1 MIFPHQMIL
10 LPVDRAVRATL
21 PFVLGLVFTTLAA
34 LQSGHNVRGLW
45 RRSFLT
51 SLGLGTCQFLMVQW
65 AVRQGLEFWI
75 FQAGAAVGAAVGSFL
90 VARGILGRTA
100 SP

>member
-1 MIFPHQMIL
+1 MIL
-10 LPVDRAVRATL
+10 RYRMISNLVDKAVRAPL
-21 PFVLGLVFTTLAA
+21 PFALGLIFTTLAA

-65 AVRQGLEFWI
+65 AVKHGTEYWI
-75 FQAGAAVGAAVGSFL
+75 FQIGAAVGAAVGSSL
-90 VARGILGRTA
+90 VARGILSSETR
-100 SP
+100 